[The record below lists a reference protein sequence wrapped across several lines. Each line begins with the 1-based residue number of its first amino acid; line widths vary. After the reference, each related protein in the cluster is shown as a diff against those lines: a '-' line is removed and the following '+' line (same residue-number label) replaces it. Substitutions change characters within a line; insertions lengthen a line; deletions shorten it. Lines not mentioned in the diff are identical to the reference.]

1 MKNLIELERLSPIF
15 GVNTCLRVWSLV
27 NSSTPKNNVPRTP
40 RNKGT
45 LLKKSLLT
53 IWGGWLRFAMLARG
67 SYEDILVGIPGD
79 PKKCVQTSWWWLE
92 CWVGGL
98 IQLMINWL
106 KVMLILMTIWCYLS
120 FSCLIY
126 KTPFFR
132 HTGWTLVKQNLSDFC
147 QTGPHGTAQKT
158 PSLRWNSPGKDLK
171 WTETWDQK
179 P

>member
-45 LLKKSLLT
+45 YYLKRAYSPFG
-53 IWGGWLRFAMLARG
+53 GGWLWQLWRYT
-67 SYEDILVGIPGD
+67 SWD
-79 PKKCVQTSWWWLE
+79 PPSPKNVQTSWWWLE

-106 KVMLILMTIWCYLS
+106 KMMLILMTISCNLS

-126 KTPFFR
+126 IKHHFSDI
-132 HTGWTLVKQNLSDFC
+132 LVERMS
-147 QTGPHGTAQKT
+147 TE
-158 PSLRWNSPGKDLK
+158 SPVISIRQVP
-171 WTETWDQK
+171 W
-179 P
+179 